1 MSGAAGCYAADM
13 SEPAPSAA
21 PEPTPFE
28 KFRDFAKRIIAV
40 PKAEADEK
48 EMEWREGRKAAN
60 ERKTPE
66 TPR

>member
-1 MSGAAGCYAADM
+1 MSD
-13 SEPAPSAA
+13 PAPSAT

-28 KFRDFAKRIIAV
+28 KFKDFARRIIAV

-48 EMEWREGRKAAN
+48 EREWRNQRNAVT